1 MEQEGLTKFKK
12 ELLTVRLDNETS
24 AGGTAD
30 ARWPDPP
37 TSLTRCHLGTA
48 GLDAK
53 QREGTLRCWQCQFHF
68 LILNFA
74 LILN

>member
-30 ARWPDPP
+30 ARWPEPP
-37 TSLTRCHLGTA
+37 HHSHDVIWALPDLVQSRGKAHCAA
-48 GLDAK
+48 GNVNSI
-53 QREGTLRCWQCQFHF
+53 F
-68 LILNFA
+68 
-74 LILN
+74 

>member
-30 ARWPDPP
+30 ARWPEPP
-37 TSLTRCHLGTA
+37 HHSH
-48 GLDAK
+48 DVI
-53 QREGTLRCWQCQFHF
+53 W
-68 LILNFA
+68 A
-74 LILN
+74 LPDLM